1 MNSHGHVFWPSIS
14 IKSVIYWTHFYKP
27 SVFCSVQTNWCWCR
41 IDPSLH
47 VGYGYALIT
56 SVDLKC
62 PTCYIIFSGG
72 RVGFNWI
79 IQSDHFAIIGAFVM
93 SNRGDNNN
101 RITNSLSVQLHLS
114 ISFELYWKP
123 CCNDWMSCSGQ
134 QRQLLATLIHCH
146 RECFP
151 KKVQILPFVV
161 RQRSLH

>member
-1 MNSHGHVFWPSIS
+1 M
-14 IKSVIYWTHFYKP
+14 
-27 SVFCSVQTNWCWCR
+27 FCSNQLMLVSNR
-41 IDPSLH
+41 S
-47 VGYGYALIT
+47 IT
-56 SVDLKC
+56 SRRLWLC
-62 PTCYIIFSGG
+62 PHHVRWPKMPYMLYHIFGG
-72 RVGFNWI
+72 GVGFNWI